1 MSLKNLSVKNKIP
14 DQYNIKFRNKRVN
27 QIYNKFENSFKIDK
41 NFVVAVSGG
50 ADSLALAFL
59 TRLFSFKNNLNPKY
73 YILDHKLRKDQRS
86 KQKK

>member
-27 QIYNKFENSFKIDK
+27 QIYNKFENSFKVDK
-41 NFVVAVSGG
+41 NFIVAVSGG

-86 KQKK
+86 KQIK